1 MSGNSY
7 WLDNEVVYWT
17 DLIKR
22 AGEFDPE
29 FRRSQ
34 YKTTSETVQYKAT
47 CVAIEYMTSG
57 FCIWNKTACVSRKKI
72 WSKHTSSEAVQY
84 ETTSICIKN
93 MASCLS
99 SCN

>member
-34 YKTTSETVQYKAT
+34 YKTTSEASTILKQH
-47 CVAIEYMTSG
+47 G
-57 FCIWNKTACVSRKKI
+57 FRVDYYFPIKK
-72 WSKHTSSEAVQY
+72 ED
-84 ETTSICIKN
+84 E
-93 MASCLS
+93 L
-99 SCN
+99 